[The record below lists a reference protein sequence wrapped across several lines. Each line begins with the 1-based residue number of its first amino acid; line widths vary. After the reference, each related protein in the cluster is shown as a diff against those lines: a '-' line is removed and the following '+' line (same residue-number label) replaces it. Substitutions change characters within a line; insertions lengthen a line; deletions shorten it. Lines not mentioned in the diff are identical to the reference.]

1 MAIVVNQT
9 FTIGKVN
16 GKTYKVPSD
25 LVVLH
30 GDSHFLKLR
39 GSHYTIVQLVCGGEG
54 KLSKNPSLADS
65 DQLKK
70 LKDMVAT
77 ASAQE
82 DDSKA
87 ALFEDQEK
95 EQEKQPSSKLSNG
108 ICTIQLNGIAVDFKL
123 PESGGS
129 RSDIAV
135 KMQPDML
142 ASVFDWLSQDCHLC
156 KEAPA
161 KRPYQKTGLFKG
173 YHERKKSKKEE
184 YPEEEEDPEG
194 EE

>member
-9 FTIGKVN
+9 FTIGKVD
-16 GKTYKVPSD
+16 GKTYRAPGD
-25 LVVLH
+25 LVVSH
-30 GDSHFLKLR
+30 GDSHYLKLR
-39 GSHYTIVQLVCGGEG
+39 GSSYTIVQLVCGGEG

-65 DQLKK
+65 EQLKK

-77 ASAQE
+77 ASTQE

-87 ALFEDQEK
+87 LFQEGGQDQEK
-95 EQEKQPSSKLSNG
+95 KPSSKLSNG
-108 ICTIQLNGIAVDFKL
+108 LCAIQLNGIAVDFKL
-123 PESGGS
+123 PESGGT

-142 ASVFDWLSQDCHLC
+142 ASFFEWLSQDCHLR

-161 KRPYQKTGLFKG
+161 KRPYQKTGQFKG
-173 YHERKKSKKEE
+173 FYEKKKAKKEE
-184 YPEEEEDPEG
+184 EPAG